1 MPYVEVRKKD
11 SLSFLKKFRN
21 IKLAE
26 VAKDISKAEMI
37 DDKKER
43 DEEIKDAKR
52 ERTWINAHMDG
63 LEAVAHKE
71 SWKVY
76 SISLVSKLYITK
88 QVFDCTL
95 VSAVLQAINALS
107 SHIQSIAFVQLL
119 HHFTLSNGVFSELV
133 VERNSEETSLF
144 EELNMGDWYDL
155 ILVEN
160 LLPELKRQL

>member
-1 MPYVEVRKKD
+1 MSAPAQPPREPVTSVDKRFHIPQERGNNGGVLGD
-11 SLSFLKKFRN
+11 SSG
-21 IKLAE
+21 
-26 VAKDISKAEMI
+26 
-37 DDKKER
+37 
-43 DEEIKDAKR
+43 
-52 ERTWINAHMDG
+52 DG

-144 EELNMGDWYDL
+144 EELNMSDWYDL

-160 LLPELKRQL
+160 LLPELKRQLQRLTQYTHHLFMGI